1 MNDAMNRVMKAAS
14 IDDMRDAQAR
24 IAGLAVRTPLLR
36 LNVEGTPAEIYL
48 KPENLQPIGSFKIR
62 CAGNAILRAGRGAL
76 ADGVYTASSGN
87 MAQGVAWTARH
98 LGVKATVLVPEGAA
112 ATKLAA
118 LERLGATVK
127 LLPFAEWWQV
137 ILSHNHADEKGLFVH
152 PVADPA
158 VIAGDGTIGLEILED
173 LPDVDTVVVPY
184 GGGGLTS
191 GVASAIRALR
201 PQARVLACECDVA
214 TPVAAALA
222 AGGPCDVPYP
232 ASFVSGIGSGSVLP
246 QMWPMVEM
254 LIDGSVSASL
264 EEIAAAI
271 RLIFERNRLVAEGA
285 GAAPV
290 AAALAGRAGGG
301 KVVCVISGG
310 NLDAQDLV
318 TILQGGVPERG

>member
-1 MNDAMNRVMKAAS
+1 MTGDLKALTPAS
-14 IDDMRDAQAR
+14 LDSIREARERID
-24 IAGLAVRTPLLR
+24 GLAVRTPLLR
-36 LNVEGTPAEIYL
+36 LNVDDAPAEIYL

-62 CAGNAILRAGRGAL
+62 CAGNAILRAGREAV
-76 ADGVYTASSGN
+76 ANGVYTASSGN
-87 MAQGVAWTARH
+87 MAQGVAWTARR
-98 LGVKATVLVPEGAA
+98 LGIPATVLVPEGAA

-118 LERLGATVK
+118 LARLGATVK
-127 LLPFAEWWQV
+127 VLPFAAWWQV
-137 ILSHNHADEKGLFVH
+137 ILTHQHADEKGLFIH

-158 VIAGDGTIGLEILED
+158 VIAGDGTIGLEIVED

-191 GVASAIRALR
+191 GVASAVRALR
-201 PQARVLACECDVA
+201 PTARVLACECAVA

-222 AGGPCDVPYP
+222 AGGPSEVPYP

-246 QMWPMVEM
+246 QMWPMVAQ
-254 LIDGSVSASL
+254 LIAGSVAASL
-264 EEIAAAI
+264 AEIADAI
-271 RLIFERNRLVAEGA
+271 RVIFERNRLVAEGA